1 MSVDPLAP
9 LFALFQRPWT
19 RAVDQRRR
27 ALIAR
32 APSLARV
39 IDRSDAM
46 HARMLPLEANEAA
59 EILADVTMITTVE
72 IVFLPAANLS
82 PTVAEESAAVSQE
95 LSAQAEEASSVVKRL
110 MDLVGTDARDLAGK
124 AAEQPAR
131 KSVTRMARAKT
142 KPAAT
147 TAAPTPAEQ
156 IPFEESTGTYGG
168 F

>member
-82 PTVAEESAAVSQE
+82 PTVAKESATVDAV
-95 LSAQAEEASSVVKRL
+95 LPVL
-110 MDLVGTDARDLAGK
+110 
-124 AAEQPAR
+124 
-131 KSVTRMARAKT
+131 
-142 KPAAT
+142 
-147 TAAPTPAEQ
+147 
-156 IPFEESTGTYGG
+156 FEEVLGDAARVALEPHTVEARRRIPKG
-168 F
+168 FAPRLLAVAVRVWPIPAIVEAAWPMRRAVARS